1 MSATTPTPLPPR
13 LSRAARVARELE
25 ESIVAQER
33 RPGDRIATKDALRER
48 FGVAVATIN
57 EAVRLLETRGVI
69 EARPGPGGGIF
80 VARPSVRM
88 ALMHTVLGFPPES
101 ANYREYLVVRDAL
114 EPLVCRDAASA
125 ARASDV
131 ADLQR
136 IVAGMERHLGDPP
149 AYFRCNW
156 ELHRRLA
163 RITTNAPLRNI
174 YLTLLDY
181 LESMLE
187 DAVIEGFDGHASV
200 ALHRELIAA
209 VAEGPGPRLEA
220 AIAAHAPFGPGD
232 LDGHELTPT
241 ARRARGWR
249 GSRA

>member
-1 MSATTPTPLPPR
+1 MSATTPMPLPPR
-13 LSRAARVARELE
+13 LSRAAVVARELE

-136 IVAGMERHLGDPP
+136 IVARMERHLDDPP

-163 RITTNAPLRNI
+163 RMTTNAPLRNI

-181 LESMLE
+181 LESMLA
-187 DAVIEGFDGHASV
+187 DAVIEGFDGRASV

-209 VAEGPGPRLEA
+209 VTEGPGPRLEA
-220 AIAAHAPFGPGD
+220 AIAAHAPFPPRD
-232 LDGHELTPT
+232 LDGHELTST
-241 ARRARGWR
+241 AGRVPEWR
-249 GSRA
+249 GSRP